1 MRAVFG
7 LCLAVGMALASCAP
21 SIAPPGVE
29 NDSPAVLSTVFI
41 TRDGLRLPL
50 RHWDA
55 RDPRAIIVALHGM
68 SDYSNAFDM
77 PAGFWA
83 KHGITTFAYDQR
95 GFGGSPN
102 TGLWPGSEALRSD
115 LSDFVDVAHREFPT
129 LPVFAL
135 GESMGGAVVLS
146 ALAREN
152 PPQVSGAILVAP
164 AVWSR
169 ADMPLSYRV
178 ALWTAAHVAPGM
190 KLSGRGLNIWPSDNI
205 PMLRKLARDPLFQ
218 HSTRTDAVY
227 GLANLM
233 DQGRHAARELRSAP
247 PILWLYGR
255 NDQVIPPAS
264 TEAALKLLTSRADVR
279 CYPRGYHMLLR
290 DLEGPT
296 VWKDVLDWVQSQE
309 AGGASADARTSKVAA
324 RLDANE
330 EGRGQNG
337 PAVGGEGQAAE
348 LGSSGTDCLDASDK
362 RQVLTQRTG
371 R

>member
-7 LCLAVGMALASCAP
+7 LSLIVGLALASCAP
-21 SIAPPGVE
+21 SIAPPGTE
-29 NDSPAVLSTVFI
+29 NDSPVVLSTVFV

-55 RDPRAIIVALHGM
+55 KDPRAIIVALHGM

-77 PAGFWA
+77 PADFWA

-102 TGLWPGSEALRSD
+102 AGLWPGSGPLRSD
-115 LSDFVDVAHREFPT
+115 LSDFVDVVHREFPT

-146 ALAREN
+146 ALASEN
-152 PPQVSGAILVAP
+152 SPNVSGAILVAP

-169 ADMPLSYRV
+169 GDMPLSYRV
-178 ALWTAAHVAPGM
+178 ALWTAAHVVPGM
-190 KLSGRGLNIWPSDNI
+190 KLSGKGLNILPSDNI

-233 DQGRHAARELRSAP
+233 DQGRRAAGELRSAP

-255 NDQVIPPAS
+255 NDQIIPPAS
-264 TEAALKLLTSRADVR
+264 SEAALRVLTSHADVL
-279 CYPRGYHMLLR
+279 CYPHGYHMLLR

-296 VWKDVLDWVQSQE
+296 VWKDVLDWVQK
-309 AGGASADARTSKVAA
+309 APAVSADAETLKVATQ
-324 RLDANE
+324 LDVNE
-330 EGRGQNG
+330 AGRGQNG
-337 PAVGGEGQAAE
+337 RAVGGERQTAE
-348 LGSSGTDCLDASDK
+348 LGSSGTDRCLDAPDK
-362 RQVLTQRTG
+362 REIVTQRAG

>member
-7 LCLAVGMALASCAP
+7 LSLIIALALASCTPAV
-21 SIAPPGVE
+21 APPGIE
-29 NDSPAVLSTVFI
+29 SDSPAVLSTAFL

-55 RDPRAIIVALHGM
+55 KDPQAIIVALHGM

-77 PAGFWA
+77 PADFWA

-102 TGLWPGSEALRSD
+102 TGLWPGSDALRFD
-115 LSDFVDVAHREFPT
+115 LSDFVDVVHREFPT
-129 LPVFAL
+129 LPVFVL

-146 ALAREN
+146 ALAGEN
-152 PPQVSGAILVAP
+152 PPRVSGAILVAP

-169 ADMPLSYRV
+169 GDMPLSYRV
-178 ALWTAAHVAPGM
+178 ALWTAAHVVPGM

-205 PMLRKLARDPLFQ
+205 PMLRKLSRDPLFQ

-233 DQGRHAARELRSAP
+233 DQGRRAAGDLRSAP

-264 TEAALKLLTSRADVR
+264 TEAALHVLTSHADVR
-279 CYPRGYHMLLR
+279 CYPHGYHMLLR
-290 DLEGPT
+290 DLEGPA
-296 VWKDVLDWVQSQE
+296 VWKDVLGWVQSQR
-309 AGGASADARTSKVAA
+309 APVA
-324 RLDANE
+324 
-330 EGRGQNG
+330 
-337 PAVGGEGQAAE
+337 AVGGTQDERGDLNDRTARGEGQSVE
-348 LGSSGTDCLDASDK
+348 RGSSGTDRCPNASDK
-362 RQVLTQRTG
+362 REIATQRAG

>member
-1 MRAVFG
+1 MRAVLGFS
-7 LCLAVGMALASCAP
+7 LTIALALAACTPAV
-21 SIAPPGVE
+21 APPGIE
-29 NDSPAVLSTVFI
+29 SDSPAILPTAFL

-55 RDPRAIIVALHGM
+55 KDPRAVIVALHGM

-77 PAGFWA
+77 PADFWA

-102 TGLWPGSEALRSD
+102 TGLWPGSETLRSD
-115 LSDFVDVAHREFPT
+115 LSDFVDVVHREFPT

-146 ALAREN
+146 ALAGEN
-152 PPQVSGAILVAP
+152 PPRVYGVILVSP

-169 ADMPLSYRV
+169 SDMPLSYRV
-178 ALWTAAHVAPGM
+178 ALWTGAHVVPGM

-227 GLANLM
+227 GLVNLM
-233 DQGRHAARELRSAP
+233 DQGRRATGELRSAP
-247 PILWLYGR
+247 RILWLYGK

-264 TEAALKLLTSRADVR
+264 TEAALRVLTSQADVR
-279 CYPRGYHMLLR
+279 CYPHGYHMLLR
-290 DLEGPT
+290 DLEGPA
-296 VWKDVLDWVQSQE
+296 VWKDVLGWVRSQ
-309 AGGASADARTSKVAA
+309 GASAASVGSTED
-324 RLDANE
+324 E
-330 EGRGQNG
+330 EGRGLSG
-337 PAVGGEGQAAE
+337 RARGEGQTAE
-348 LGSSGTDCLDASDK
+348 IGSSKSDRCQDASDK
-362 RQVLTQRTG
+362 GEIVTQRAG

>member
-1 MRAVFG
+1 
-7 LCLAVGMALASCAP
+7 LTLGMALASCAP
-21 SIAPPGVE
+21 SIAPRGVE
-29 NDSPAVLSTVFI
+29 NDSPAVLSTAFL

-55 RDPRAIIVALHGM
+55 KDPQAVIVALHGM

-77 PAGFWA
+77 PADFWA

-115 LSDFVDVAHREFPT
+115 LSDFVDVVHREFPA

-146 ALAREN
+146 ALAGEN
-152 PPQVSGAILVAP
+152 PPRVSGAILVAP

-169 ADMPLSYRV
+169 GDMPLSYRV
-178 ALWTAAHVAPGM
+178 ALWTAVHVAPGM

-233 DQGRHAARELRSAP
+233 DQGRHAAGELRSAP

-255 NDQVIPPAS
+255 NDQIIPPAS
-264 TEAALKLLTSRADVR
+264 TEAALRLLTSPADIR
-279 CYPRGYHMLLR
+279 CYARGYHMLLR

-296 VWKDVLDWVQSQE
+296 VWKDVLDWVQSQK
-309 AGGASADARTSKVAA
+309 ARAASADAGSSKVAA
-324 RLDANE
+324 QLDAK

-337 PAVGGEGQAAE
+337 RAVGGEGQTAE
-348 LGSSGTDCLDASDK
+348 LASSPTDLCPDASDK
-362 RQVLTQRTG
+362 REIVTQRAG